1 MQGTAM
7 EIDFDLEED
16 GRWIVEAVGLPGVL
30 AYGATQEEARL
41 KAEELARQVI
51 LEKASRTN

>member
-1 MQGTAM
+1 M

-16 GRWIVEAVGLPGVL
+16 GRWIAEAVGLPGVL
-30 AYGATQEEARL
+30 AYGVTQEEARL

-51 LEKASRTN
+51 LEKSLRTS